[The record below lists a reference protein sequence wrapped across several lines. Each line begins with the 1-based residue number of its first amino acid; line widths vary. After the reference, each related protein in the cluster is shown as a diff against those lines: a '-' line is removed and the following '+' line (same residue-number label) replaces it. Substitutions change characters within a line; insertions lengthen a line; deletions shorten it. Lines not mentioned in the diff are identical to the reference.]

1 MQNGHA
7 GNSVRDNADEDEL
20 VGCSVVRAAGLGGR
34 PRHRQSAERAPS
46 EPFAL
51 CPPVVR
57 KFLEA
62 VGLSPELPDY
72 ARPMV
77 VIDTQGHR
85 STACPERCLLGSM
98 PKPRRFC
105 IRAASSMA
113 QDQEAGSV
121 CRIGEARLQETS
133 FIGLIL
139 SYDLAWMNNPTCL
152 QQAQQDLDVLQDR
165 SPGTPPHSTLTLPS
179 SS

>member
-77 VIDTQGHR
+77 VIRED
-85 STACPERCLLGSM
+85 ENL
-98 PKPRRFC
+98 RR
-105 IRAASSMA
+105 R
-113 QDQEAGSV
+113 EP
-121 CRIGEARLQETS
+121 GEAA
-133 FIGLIL
+133 GLIREGVDAAVAAGARATTVIEEWDEVQACKVAMSHANPGDIVAMAVDQHADVMRAL
-139 SYDLAWMNNPTCL
+139 EEFTHRAQPAPKDGGLMVADPDL
-152 QQAQQDLDVLQDR
+152 
-165 SPGTPPHSTLTLPS
+165 G
-179 SS
+179 